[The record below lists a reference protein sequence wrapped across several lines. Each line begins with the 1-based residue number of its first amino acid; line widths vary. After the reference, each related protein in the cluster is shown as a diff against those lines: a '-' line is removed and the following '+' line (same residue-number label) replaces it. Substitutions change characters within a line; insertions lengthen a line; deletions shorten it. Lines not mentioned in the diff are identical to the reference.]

1 MKDFIH
7 EDFLLETNSA
17 RRLFH
22 EYAAEMP
29 ILDYHNHLAP
39 EQISGNHQFTD
50 ITEVWLGGDHYKWRA
65 MRSNGIPEDKITGSA
80 PSRERF
86 RAWAETLPA
95 ALRNPLYHWTHMELA
110 RYFDISDKL
119 LGPDTADEIYDRC
132 NEMLESEDF
141 NTWNLL
147 KKMKVSHLCTTDDP
161 IDNLEHHRA
170 INDRGDAGFKM
181 LPAWRPDKALK
192 GDSPEALNI
201 WIDALAEISGQEIG
215 TLEDFK
221 KAIEIRHNYFHE
233 QGCRISDY
241 GLETPCADDFREKE
255 VRTSFEKMRKGA
267 PLAGDELNR
276 YRSALLHFFASM
288 DGEKEWTMQ
297 LHIGVLRNNN
307 TKMFRKLGSDTGFDS
322 IGDFSHAK
330 SLVKFL
336 DNLEQ
341 ENKLPQT
348 IIYPINP
355 ADNAMIATAIGNF
368 QDGSVPGKM
377 QFGTAWW
384 FLDQLKGMEEQIDSL
399 SAMGLL
405 SRFVGMTTDSRS
417 VLSFPRHEYFRRILC
432 NILGRD
438 MERGL
443 IPSDFALVGEMVKGI
458 AYNNAKGYFNFP
470 S

>member
-1 MKDFIH
+1 
-7 EDFLLETNSA
+7 
-17 RRLFH
+17 
-22 EYAAEMP
+22 
-29 ILDYHNHLAP
+29 
-39 EQISGNHQFTD
+39 
-50 ITEVWLGGDHYKWRA
+50 
-65 MRSNGIPEDKITGSA
+65 
-80 PSRERF
+80 
-86 RAWAETLPA
+86 
-95 ALRNPLYHWTHMELA
+95 
-110 RYFDISDKL
+110 
-119 LGPDTADEIYDRC
+119 
-132 NEMLESEDF
+132 MLESEDF